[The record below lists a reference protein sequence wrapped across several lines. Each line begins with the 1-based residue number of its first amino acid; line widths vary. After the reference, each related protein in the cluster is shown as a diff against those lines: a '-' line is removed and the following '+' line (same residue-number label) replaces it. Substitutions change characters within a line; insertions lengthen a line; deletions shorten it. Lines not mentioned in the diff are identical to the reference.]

1 MKHVITLISDDW
13 VGWVG
18 WLRQVT
24 KKMLD
29 MFKRP
34 DDPPEYYHM
43 YLLPSGALL
52 GGYALAKLAGY
63 GQMDHVR
70 ARETEKRGGGEGS
83 RGFIILELL

>member
-1 MKHVITLISDDW
+1 M
-13 VGWVG
+13 
-18 WLRQVT
+18 RQVT

-70 ARETEKRGGGEGS
+70 ARERESFGGEGDS
-83 RGFIILELL
+83 HGFIILELL